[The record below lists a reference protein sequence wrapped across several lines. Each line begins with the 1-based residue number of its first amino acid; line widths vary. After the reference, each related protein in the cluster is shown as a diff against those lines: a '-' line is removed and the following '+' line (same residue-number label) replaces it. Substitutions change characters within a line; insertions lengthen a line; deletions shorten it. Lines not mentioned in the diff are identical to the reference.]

1 MVLTLTRASAWPVS
15 ASTTT
20 PDTVSEGDDGCCA
33 QIPLAASDPT
43 NAKTVIVLTEPLAKC
58 HKQAEN
64 RGKLAGTPLAQL
76 GDAGGL
82 IFTAGSRELLGS
94 RVARKHQGIVLTGDA
109 LFF

>member
-1 MVLTLTRASAWPVS
+1 
-15 ASTTT
+15 
-20 PDTVSEGDDGCCA
+20 
-33 QIPLAASDPT
+33 
-43 NAKTVIVLTEPLAKC
+43 VIVLTEPWGEGLKE
-58 HKQAEN
+58 AEK

-76 GDAGGL
+76 DDAGGL

>member
-1 MVLTLTRASAWPVS
+1 M
-15 ASTTT
+15 
-20 PDTVSEGDDGCCA
+20 PDKVAEGGGGCCA
-33 QIPLAASDPT
+33 QIPLAARDPT
-43 NAKTVIVLTEPLAKC
+43 KAKTVIVLTEPWAKGSKWAKNC
-58 HKQAEN
+58 
-64 RGKLAGTPLAQL
+64 GKRAGTPLAQL